1 MKLAILSDIHGNY
14 DALRA
19 VLGSLSLQGI
29 QTYVCLGDIVGYGP
43 EPAACLHT
51 LIRYNAIIVAGN
63 HDCAVTDKLP
73 VTSFNALA
81 KEAIHWTREQL
92 GPDDLE
98 FLAALPLVERVDGA
112 DFVHGALY
120 TPELFDYVQTSYDA
134 ALSMSCMKN
143 PVCFV
148 GHSHVPITFLQQD
161 YIRYTTQNEIPLS
174 AGERI
179 LVNVGSVGQPR
190 DKDPRACFAVYDTT
204 EKVISIQRVRYDVD
218 AVVAKLRAAGLP
230 PALGERL
237 RVGR

>member
-1 MKLAILSDIHGNY
+1 LKLAILSDIHGNY

-19 VLGSLSLQGI
+19 VLGSLSVQGI

-63 HDCAVTDKLP
+63 HDCAVTDRLP
-73 VTSFNALA
+73 VNSFNALA
-81 KEAIHWTREQL
+81 KEAIHWTREQM
-92 GPDDLE
+92 GPEDLE

-134 ALSMSCMKN
+134 SLSMSCMKN

-161 YIRYTTQNEIPLS
+161 YIRYTTENEIPLS

-230 PALGERL
+230 SALGERL